1 MTIIGTEFAM
11 TNRDEVDIPS
21 EKSYL
26 LLAFGIIFLYC
37 LIHASARFLIS
48 PVMQLDEA
56 EQFLDGSVFRL
67 GYSTQPPLYTWIV
80 GAVSSISGLNL
91 ATLLGVK
98 YALTFFFYF
107 TFFLTARTFWNSQQA
122 LLITGSLVLF
132 PLYSYEFNRDLSHS
146 ILVSLMAVSTC
157 FFYSQI
163 LRKGDTFYYI
173 LMGLSAGLGILS
185 KYNFIIFLLA
195 MMLASLSCKQ
205 GRRILFNRR
214 IFLAI
219 VSGILVVLPH
229 MLWLVNNNFPSISFA
244 IGEARLNASVSPP
257 LLKLLTIAGKAY
269 IEAAIFIFIFML
281 FFCRNVLQGGYRK
294 NVISVPFCWLSFYG
308 LFLPLIIICF
318 LQVGSFKG
326 RWLAP
331 VFFTLP
337 FTMFSRVNLDM
348 KDIRLKIF
356 GVLCATIVV
365 VVLCIR
371 ICAGLMP
378 DQTNKIERIHIPF
391 RDLSLDIRG
400 VLKENGMNDTEGII
414 IVTDDKHLAANIMA
428 WIPGTRFTS
437 LQSAEA
443 DRSLQNSILSQDG
456 ILVWNASKLGENIP
470 ERYLRLFPSVTSFRL
485 LKAQYIHSKKFKPF
499 VLGIAVIHGKT
510 VLSQ

>member
-1 MTIIGTEFAM
+1 M

-37 LIHASARFLIS
+37 LIHAFSRFLIS

-56 EQFLDGSVFRL
+56 EQFLNGSVFRL

-80 GAVSSISGLNL
+80 GAVSSVFGLNL
-91 ATLLGVK
+91 ATLLAVK
-98 YALTFFFYF
+98 YTVTFFFYF
-107 TFFLTARTFWNSQQA
+107 TFFLTARIFWNSQQA

-173 LMGLSAGLGILS
+173 LMGLSAGMGILS
-185 KYNFIIFLLA
+185 KYNFTIFLLA
-195 MMLASLSCKQ
+195 MIFASLSCKQ
-205 GRRILFNRR
+205 GRRILFDKR
-214 IFLAI
+214 ISLAI
-219 VSGILVVLPH
+219 LGGILVVLPH
-229 MLWLVNNNFPSISFA
+229 MLWLVNNNFPSVSFA
-244 IGEARLNASVSPP
+244 IGEARLNASGSQPF
-257 LLKLLTIAGKAY
+257 LKLLTIAGKTY
-269 IEAAIFIFIFML
+269 IEPAIFIFIFML
-281 FFCRNVLQGGYRK
+281 FFNRNVLKGGYRK
-294 NVISVPFCWLSFYG
+294 NVIPVPFCWLSFYG
-308 LFLPLIIICF
+308 LFLPLIIIFF

-331 VFFTLP
+331 IFFTLP

-348 KDIRLKIF
+348 KDIRVKIF

-365 VVLCIR
+365 AVLCIR
-371 ICAGLMP
+371 IFAGLMP

-391 RDLSLDIRG
+391 KDLSQGIRE
-400 VLKENGMNDTEGII
+400 VLKESGMNDAEGIMI
-414 IVTDDKHLAANIMA
+414 ITDDKHLAANIMA

-470 ERYLRLFPSVTSFRL
+470 ERYFRLFPSVSSSRL

-499 VLGIAVIHGKT
+499 VLGIAAIHGKT